1 MDMLEG
7 ETQVRDYN
15 LERLL
20 MLTDGVF
27 AIAITL
33 LAIELRPP
41 ANWDRTFIGLVNSM
55 GVEFFAYVM
64 SFFFVAIYWV
74 SHRRTYRRFR
84 RADGVLTTLNFIM
97 LGLITLVP
105 FASSLIAHSHPRG
118 EPLMIYMGL
127 VVAIGFVSALQW
139 GYAAFLSRDILDP
152 GVGMPLRLLV
162 FLILLIVPSLV
173 VALSFVAARP
183 GNTWVYG
190 VILAIFAVVMITRR
204 IAAADRDR

>member
-7 ETQVRDYN
+7 ETPVRDYN

-41 ANWDRTFIGLVNSM
+41 ANWDGTFIGLVHAM

-64 SFFFVAIYWV
+64 SFFFVAIYWA

-97 LGLITLVP
+97 LG
-105 FASSLIAHSHPRG
+105 
-118 EPLMIYMGL
+118 
-127 VVAIGFVSALQW
+127 
-139 GYAAFLSRDILDP
+139 
-152 GVGMPLRLLV
+152 
-162 FLILLIVPSLV
+162 
-173 VALSFVAARP
+173 
-183 GNTWVYG
+183 
-190 VILAIFAVVMITRR
+190 
-204 IAAADRDR
+204 